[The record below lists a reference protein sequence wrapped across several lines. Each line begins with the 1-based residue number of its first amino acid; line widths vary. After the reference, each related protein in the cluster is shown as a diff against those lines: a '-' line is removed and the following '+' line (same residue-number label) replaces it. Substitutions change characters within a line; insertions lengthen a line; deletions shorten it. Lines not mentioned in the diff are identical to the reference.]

1 MNQIKK
7 ARIRP
12 RGRVVLGALA
22 MVVCGGLSAR
32 AQTWNIDASLS
43 SVFLEGQVD
52 AAIFDTPDLDNDT
65 QTEAAFQTPFVDLLG
80 DPYDIGQNMSA
91 SATAFGPCLGCEL
104 HADAGGFVKA
114 NQGSS
119 LSIHWRAAVSLEL
132 TGDVSYLG
140 NGESELSSALVAQLS
155 GLTPGLLYRVRYEWD
170 FFASAIEKHEGSL
183 EDPERA
189 STTLDFTFGS
199 TFVPAFIGDA
209 GPSAGFPTIDSGA
222 DSGVFFLLGS
232 ATPVDLTVN
241 LSAMTNATIDVP
253 PINGSPPEDS
263 ARPEAFGNLRFT
275 VEVIPEPSGMALA
288 LLGLLAGFQ
297 YRRR

>member
-140 NGESELSSALVAQLS
+140 NVEFGTNGISLLAPSRSTKAPWKIQNGRAQRSTSRSAAHSYRHSL
-155 GLTPGLLYRVRYEWD
+155 GTPARVQD
-170 FFASAIEKHEGSL
+170 
-183 EDPERA
+183 
-189 STTLDFTFGS
+189 
-199 TFVPAFIGDA
+199 
-209 GPSAGFPTIDSGA
+209 
-222 DSGVFFLLGS
+222 FLLS
-232 ATPVDLTVN
+232 TV
-241 LSAMTNATIDVP
+241 VP
-253 PINGSPPEDS
+253 IVVFSFCWAAP
-263 ARPEAFGNLRFT
+263 LQWT
-275 VEVIPEPSGMALA
+275 
-288 LLGLLAGFQ
+288 
-297 YRRR
+297 